1 VTNPSETELMTG
13 ILRPL
18 EGFEHVLRYEPHTGK
33 FFWLID
39 RPRKTKAGDE
49 AKKLGTAS
57 KYKGAHWYARQ
68 KRWKSQIRVDG
79 RNIHL
84 GYFST
89 DYEAHLAYCKAAA
102 VLHGDFAN
110 FG

>member
-1 VTNPSETELMTG
+1 MLRIQEKSQAPHQNTKEPIG
-13 ILRPL
+13 IR
-18 EGFEHVLRYEPHTGK
+18 RNK
-33 FFWLID
+33 W
-39 RPRKTKAGDE
+39 
-49 AKKLGTAS
+49 
-57 KYKGAHWYARQ
+57 Q
-68 KRWKSQIRVDG
+68 SQIRIDG
-79 RNIHL
+79 HSIHL